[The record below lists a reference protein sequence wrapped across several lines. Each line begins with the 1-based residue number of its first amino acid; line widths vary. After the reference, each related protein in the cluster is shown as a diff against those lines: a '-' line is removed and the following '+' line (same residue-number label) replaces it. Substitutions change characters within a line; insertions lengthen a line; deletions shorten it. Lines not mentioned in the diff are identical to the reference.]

1 MASIKTLPPVLE
13 RHELKYLIPMSYV
26 EPITY
31 FLRPYCQLDYFS
43 EQSADTYYVVNS
55 LYFDTRG
62 LEFLQQRLYGKDGRF
77 NIRVRSYTEAGDPPY
92 FMEIKHK
99 TGVAVKKYRAIAKA
113 NEWPDILVDPN
124 YRIDDAEIAVER
136 GNKELFLRL
145 AASYAIEPK
154 IFTQYRRRAF
164 FSTVDEYARVSID
177 IDLSYRKQED
187 YNMVPDSTM
196 INYDNETI
204 YASNQF
210 SEGCV
215 VLELKSNIGE
225 VPMWMLD
232 LISTFELKQEGFS
245 KYLNSTM
252 VSYYDNGNHY
262 MFDDYQS
269 ADFDYS

>member
-26 EPITY
+26 EPITH

-43 EQSADTYYVVNS
+43 ERSVDTYYVVNS

-77 NIRVRSYTEAGDPPY
+77 NIRVRSYTQAGDPPY

-99 TGVAVKKYRAIAKA
+99 TGVAVKKYRAIAQA

-124 YRIDDAEIAVER
+124 YRIDDAEMAVER

-145 AASYAIEPK
+145 AISYAIEPK

-164 FSTVDEYARVSID
+164 FSTVDEYARVGID

-204 YASNQF
+204 YAGNQF

-252 VSYYDNGNHY
+252 VAYYDNGNHY

-269 ADFDYS
+269 ADFNYF